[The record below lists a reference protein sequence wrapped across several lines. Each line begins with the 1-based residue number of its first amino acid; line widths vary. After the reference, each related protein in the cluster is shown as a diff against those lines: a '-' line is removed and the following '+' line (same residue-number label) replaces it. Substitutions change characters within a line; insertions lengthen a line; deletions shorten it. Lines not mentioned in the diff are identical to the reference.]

1 MMRCKEIKEHP
12 KLRNQ
17 TNLLD
22 IASADDKFHQQRS
35 TTTAKLHFTPRKKY
49 SARGARKPQS
59 SIGSDS
65 EESKVPLTRLQ
76 KVEKLIEGEL
86 PKK

>member
-1 MMRCKEIKEHP
+1 MRCKEIQEHP

-22 IASADDKFHQQRS
+22 LTSADEKAKQRS
-35 TTTAKLHFTPRKKY
+35 TTTTAKLHFTPRKKY
-49 SARGARKPQS
+49 SARGAAKKVQS